1 MAKIMIVDDNEPI
14 RSLFMALIDMLFPD
28 CEVLSASNGEESI
41 ALARATE
48 PDIIFMDINMP
59 GMDGITATKQIKGF
73 LPSARVVMLTGYD
86 DIKLRSDA
94 ESAGASYYLLKQ
106 LIHKELKPLLK
117 RLLKNEDLAI

>member
-14 RSLFMALIDMLFPD
+14 RSLLMALLDILFPD
-28 CEVLSASNGEESI
+28 CEVLQASNGEESI

-48 PDIIFMDINMP
+48 PDVIFMDISMP
-59 GMDGITATKQIKGF
+59 GMDGIEATKHIKSF
-73 LPSARVVMLTGYD
+73 LPSARVVMLTGFD
-86 DIKLRSDA
+86 DIKLRRDA

>member
-1 MAKIMIVDDNEPI
+1 MIVDDNEPI